1 MGEVRISDR
10 STSKRPP
17 DILMNL
23 QGIDFGYAVE
33 VNRMAHMLVRR
44 WGDYA
49 PTEAAFRGDECLRR
63 GHTEGQRFWIDV
75 IFASGDIL
83 NVTEVG
89 GAMRTEV
96 APFRG

>member
-1 MGEVRISDR
+1 MSDR

-17 DILMNL
+17 DFLMNL

-33 VNRMAHMLVRR
+33 VNRVAHMLVCR

-63 GHTEGQRFWIDV
+63 GHMEGQRFWIDV

-83 NVTEVG
+83 NVTGVD
-89 GAMRTEV
+89 GAMRTYGV
-96 APFRG
+96 PRGERQ